1 MSEIPR
7 TYPSWLKG
15 EVKSAQKEYT
25 EPTKLLADDGT
36 LLSPG
41 WARHMVFDYDRT
53 KSTPTMRRKEWDFY
67 QISDGRYMIQISF
80 ANISI
85 GGYASAA
92 LVDLRN
98 PKNNKKLA
106 AGTLTA
112 PTALFLGG
120 KDKYVLPPKGDV
132 PNHVKMEVNGIG
144 KATFDVLTEEHKR
157 TIYFKSGKVECHF
170 EMDIPDGLENIT
182 TVLPFKDDPK
192 SYFMTT
198 KQNCMPCSGTYK
210 WGDKVYKFSKDD
222 TFCCLD
228 WGRVNTPYKLVWY
241 WGNGSTYLTDE
252 NGNKHIFGFEIT
264 WGIGDESNATETC
277 IFYDGKAHKFGAIDV
292 ETFPKPDKYM
302 EPWHFVSEDGRFNFV
317 MTTMPILTHSISFV
331 CTHIRFT
338 VCGTAQPSLT
348 TAQSSRSRICT
359 HSANM
364 SRTSGKLNRC
374 EPSKRRVRFLMIKST
389 IPLTFLPR
397 KAKISVESDNYGKLE
412 RTRSYSLMPGCQG
425 RAALRA
431 AHDGT
436 FCARSCTRRRGWYK
450 SELC

>member
-15 EVKSAQKEYT
+15 EFKSVQKEYT

-98 PKNNKKLA
+98 PKKNKKLA
-106 AGTLTA
+106 AGTITA

-132 PNHVKMEVNGIG
+132 PNHVKLEIKGIG

-157 TIYFKSGKVECHF
+157 TIYFKSGNVECHF

-182 TVLPFKDDPK
+182 TVLPFKDHPK
-192 SYFMTT
+192 SYFMTI

-210 WGDKVYKFSKDD
+210 WATRSINSLRTTRSAASIGAVS
-222 TFCCLD
+222 
-228 WGRVNTPYKLVWY
+228 TPPT
-241 WGNGSTYLTDE
+241 SSS
-252 NGNKHIFGFEIT
+252 
-264 WGIGDESNATETC
+264 GIGAT
-277 IFYDGKAHKFGAIDV
+277 A
-292 ETFPKPDKYM
+292 
-302 EPWHFVSEDGRFNFV
+302 
-317 MTTMPILTHSISFV
+317 L
-331 CTHIRFT
+331 HI
-338 VCGTAQPSLT
+338 
-348 TAQSSRSRICT
+348 
-359 HSANM
+359 
-364 SRTSGKLNRC
+364 
-374 EPSKRRVRFLMIKST
+374 
-389 IPLTFLPR
+389 
-397 KAKISVESDNYGKLE
+397 
-412 RTRSYSLMPGCQG
+412 
-425 RAALRA
+425 
-431 AHDGT
+431 
-436 FCARSCTRRRGWYK
+436 
-450 SELC
+450 

>member
-15 EVKSAQKEYT
+15 EFKSVQKEYT

-98 PKNNKKLA
+98 PKKNK
-106 AGTLTA
+106 TA

-132 PNHVKMEVNGIG
+132 PNHVKLEIKGIG

-157 TIYFKSGKVECHF
+157 TIYFKSGNVECHF

-182 TVLPFKDDPK
+182 TVLPFKDHPK
-192 SYFMTT
+192 SYFMTRIV
-198 KQNCMPCSGTYK
+198 CPAAALISGATRSINSLRTTRSAASI
-210 WGDKVYKFSKDD
+210 GAAS
-222 TFCCLD
+222 
-228 WGRVNTPYKLVWY
+228 TPPT
-241 WGNGSTYLTDE
+241 SSS
-252 NGNKHIFGFEIT
+252 
-264 WGIGDESNATETC
+264 GIGAT
-277 IFYDGKAHKFGAIDV
+277 A
-292 ETFPKPDKYM
+292 
-302 EPWHFVSEDGRFNFV
+302 
-317 MTTMPILTHSISFV
+317 L
-331 CTHIRFT
+331 HI
-338 VCGTAQPSLT
+338 
-348 TAQSSRSRICT
+348 
-359 HSANM
+359 
-364 SRTSGKLNRC
+364 
-374 EPSKRRVRFLMIKST
+374 
-389 IPLTFLPR
+389 
-397 KAKISVESDNYGKLE
+397 
-412 RTRSYSLMPGCQG
+412 
-425 RAALRA
+425 
-431 AHDGT
+431 
-436 FCARSCTRRRGWYK
+436 
-450 SELC
+450 

>member
-98 PKNNKKLA
+98 PKKNKKLA

-132 PNHVKMEVNGIG
+132 PNHVKMDGETVPIDARFSNGLRYPCDPEG
-144 KATFDVLTEEHKR
+144 PARE
-157 TIYFKSGKVECHF
+157 TIKCRCYV
-170 EMDIPDGLENIT
+170 
-182 TVLPFKDDPK
+182 
-192 SYFMTT
+192 
-198 KQNCMPCSGTYK
+198 TY
-210 WGDKVYKFSKDD
+210 
-222 TFCCLD
+222 
-228 WGRVNTPYKLVWY
+228 
-241 WGNGSTYLTDE
+241 
-252 NGNKHIFGFEIT
+252 
-264 WGIGDESNATETC
+264 
-277 IFYDGKAHKFGAIDV
+277 
-292 ETFPKPDKYM
+292 
-302 EPWHFVSEDGRFNFV
+302 
-317 MTTMPILTHSISFV
+317 
-331 CTHIRFT
+331 
-338 VCGTAQPSLT
+338 
-348 TAQSSRSRICT
+348 
-359 HSANM
+359 
-364 SRTSGKLNRC
+364 NR
-374 EPSKRRVRFLMIKST
+374 
-389 IPLTFLPR
+389 
-397 KAKISVESDNYGKLE
+397 
-412 RTRSYSLMPGCQG
+412 
-425 RAALRA
+425 
-431 AHDGT
+431 
-436 FCARSCTRRRGWYK
+436 
-450 SELC
+450 